1 MLSRVMFL
9 PIPRLIARELGVVAF
24 ALLALTGCGRHPE
37 ASSSLA
43 NESRLPKWF
52 TLQPNQARG
61 NVTVT
66 MDYYFNSS
74 VGKAT
79 FTLRDSSGSVI
90 SKVTGKNKTLQPL
103 QRREKLPGYSEGY
116 PSYEI
121 ISVGEITEIIEHRKM
136 EPVFYITDD
145 PEVKSELRILA
156 DPTFKRD
163 ALMGAP

>member
-1 MLSRVMFL
+1 MINLAMLL
-9 PIPRLIARELGVVAF
+9 LIPRRIAHNLGFVAF
-24 ALLALTGCGRHPE
+24 AFLVLTGCGRPPE

-52 TLQPNQARG
+52 TLPPNQVRG

-66 MDYYFNSS
+66 MDLYMNSF
-74 VGKAT
+74 VGKTT

-103 QRREKLPGYSEGY
+103 HRREKLPGYSEGY

-121 ISVGEITEIIEHRKM
+121 ISVGEITEILEHRKM
-136 EPVFYITDD
+136 EPIFYITDD
-145 PEVKSELRILA
+145 PEVKAELQIISN
-156 DPTFKRD
+156 PTFKSD
-163 ALMGAP
+163 ALISAP